1 MTAPSSRARGLRAP
15 KRSVGCRR
23 PATPRGLPQKQGLG
37 APALPRCPAS
47 VAQGGGKGAS
57 GRRKALPAGRSGS
70 AKHHRRK
77 EATAAAG
84 RSPRHAGSPV
94 PKALPA
100 SPFYETF
107 FFASP
112 HPKSAVPA
120 RAPRTAGGGRGGS
133 GARGSAAGQRKCP
146 RRPPPPLQPAPAPR
160 PAATLAGRAPRATGG
175 GGGRCGP
182 GCPKEPTMPG
192 RQNKRDSLRVFP
204 GLSLTLSGN
213 RAGSPADR
221 GRAPR
226 GPKPRAPRLVPAD
239 PGLYSP
245 LPARLPGA
253 RPAAPRQART
263 PGPQGSGRIVP
274 AARSALVRDRQRPP
288 RAHPPGSR
296 SKPGAPR
303 KPSPDAAAAAL
314 RTPLRAG
321 FFFPFFF
328 FFPILMGRKVTAYFA
343 FINSHHNNKNPGAKG
358 GQQAQSVARG
368 GGREP
373 PGGGPPPGVVCG
385 HGAGG
390 ADQRCPRMPARCPS
404 PSSFSRSGA
413 VRRGHGA
420 PASGRR

>member
-70 AKHHRRK
+70 AKHPRRK

-160 PAATLAGRAPRATGG
+160 PAATLAGRAPRATG

-328 FFPILMGRKVTAYFA
+328 FFSNPDGKEGDRLLRIHQLSSQQQKSWSKGRPASA
-343 FINSHHNNKNPGAKG
+343 IG
-358 GQQAQSVARG
+358 GEGRRARA
-368 GGREP
+368 P
-373 PGGGPPPGVVCG
+373 
-385 HGAGG
+385 
-390 ADQRCPRMPARCPS
+390 
-404 PSSFSRSGA
+404 
-413 VRRGHGA
+413 RRGST
-420 PASGRR
+420 PGRSVWTRGWGR